1 MKQST
6 KSLFAAFLFIIMLC
20 PAAHAQKETKESRE
34 AKRQAV
40 VQAINDQ
47 DFDVILTQNVPK
59 TSQDAIINYTGEY
72 SILIRGDKA
81 SVFIP
86 GVNQGGIAVF
96 GGINVGD
103 AEPFEM
109 SCKKIST
116 KKIMHTFELRS
127 VGGKD
132 NYVITVR
139 AYENTNADIIVDR
152 VPMDRFKF
160 YGEVATH

>member
-1 MKQST
+1 M
-6 KSLFAAFLFIIMLC
+6 
-20 PAAHAQKETKESRE
+20 
-34 AKRQAV
+34 AV
-40 VQAINDQ
+40 VQAINNQ
-47 DFDVILTQNVPK
+47 DFDVILTRNVPK
-59 TSQDAIINYTGEY
+59 NSRDAIINYTGEY

-86 GVNQGGIAVF
+86 GVNKGGIAVF
-96 GGINVGD
+96 GGGNIGG

-109 SCKKIST
+109 SCRKISQKKIV
-116 KKIMHTFELRS
+116 HTFELRS
-127 VGGKD
+127 VGGKE